1 MNIKELPFYIYAEYT
16 KDGKTKE
23 VHIRT
28 GGIGGQDCQIGDFA
42 ENWYIRPAKA
52 VKCLE
57 YKTLGDYK
65 RAIKLSMKR
74 AGMIV
79 TKIYQKIDVD
89 GVEYIKEL

>member
-1 MNIKELPFYIYAEYT
+1 MNIKELPYWIFAEYT

-23 VHIRT
+23 VHIKTR
-28 GGIGGQDCQIGDFA
+28 GFDGQDCQIGDFA
-42 ENWYIRPAKA
+42 ENWYIRPDKA
-52 VKCLE
+52 VKRLE